1 MLAGGT
7 FSLSDALW
15 KAGSLQTIIL
25 NIKVMGRVTHVDF
38 QAHTEAVAF
47 AEETES
53 RTHTRKTS
61 G

>member
-1 MLAGGT
+1 M